1 MNSPNCNNDIWACY
15 PTIIV
20 YLQTSTQTQIKLQ
33 NYNNSNNNID
43 NKKKKNAAVCLFKSS
58 VEFNKY

>member
-1 MNSPNCNNDIWACY
+1 MNSPNCNNDIWVCY

-33 NYNNSNNNID
+33 NYNNSNNNIG
-43 NKKKKNAAVCLFKSS
+43 NKKRMLQFACSNQV
-58 VEFNKY
+58 

>member
-1 MNSPNCNNDIWACY
+1 MIFGFVSCY

-33 NYNNSNNNID
+33 NYNNSNNNIG
-43 NKKKKNAAVCLFKSS
+43 NKKRMLHFAHRHERKITKLQQQ
-58 VEFNKY
+58 